1 MSTPKVLT
9 VTLEFEMGDRKI
21 HTPRV
26 KAAYEAAVSA
36 AIDAAKD
43 ELLPGSVATVSSR
56 MTWAYR
62 WADTSAQ
69 YKDVDAEWDESGEE
83 IPQP

>member
-9 VTLEFEMGDRKI
+9 ITLEFEMGNRKI

-26 KAAYEAAVSA
+26 KAAYEAAVNA
-36 AIDAAKD
+36 AVDAAKS
-43 ELLPGSVATVSSR
+43 ELLPGSVETVNSR

-69 YKDVDAEWDESGEE
+69 YKDIDAEWEDVEE
-83 IPQP
+83 APEP

>member
-9 VTLEFEMGDRKI
+9 VTLEFEMGERKI

-36 AIDAAKD
+36 AIEAAKN
-43 ELLPGSVATVSSR
+43 ELLPGSVAAVNSR

-69 YKDVDAEWDESGEE
+69 YKDVDAEWENTEE
-83 IPQP
+83 APEP